1 MSVKAQLTGT
11 VVSDKMEKTVV
22 VAVERQV
29 RHGLYGKSQR
39 KTSKFVAHNEANEAK
54 VGDTVA
60 IAESRPLSRRKR
72 WIVTRVVAKAQIEPA
87 ATDGRQ
93 GTAMIQMRAILDVA
107 DNSRAKIS
115 IINRLADRR
124 ELPRLATSSRSV
136 KEAVPDGTSRG
147 RW

>member
-1 MSVKAQLTGT
+1 MSVKSQVTGK

-39 KTSKFVAHNEANEAK
+39 KTSKFVAHNEGNEAK

-72 WIVTRVVAKAQIEPA
+72 WIVTRVVAKAQ
-87 ATDGRQ
+87 
-93 GTAMIQMRAILDVA
+93 AI
-107 DNSRAKIS
+107 
-115 IINRLADRR
+115 
-124 ELPRLATSSRSV
+124 
-136 KEAVPDGTSRG
+136 
-147 RW
+147 